1 MGKPSTQT
9 TDGINYV
16 PKDIRGLLDDYQAN
30 PGDLSARQA
39 IFSKLYNGG
48 GDQQK
53 LAINLAGNENAQGYD
68 GLRSQL
74 ISAYTPQEQALGAM
88 QRLSARSKR
97 QNNNVPNLAAVQQG
111 MAQTSAPV
119 QQADTGGVYQNLPQ
133 NSALPFFRDKN
144 NQ

>member
-16 PKDIRGLLDDYQAN
+16 PKDIRGLLNDYQAH
-30 PGDLSARQA
+30 PEDLSARQA
-39 IFSKLYNGG
+39 IFSKLYNDG
-48 GDQQK
+48 GDQQR

-74 ISAYTPQEQALGAM
+74 ISAYTPQDQTLWQV
-88 QRLSARSKR
+88 QRLARGKR

-111 MAQTSAPV
+111 TTQASAPT
-119 QQADTGGVYQNLPQ
+119 QAETGGVYQNLPQ

-144 NQ
+144 NH

>member
-16 PKDIRGLLDDYQAN
+16 PNEIRGLLNDYQAH
-30 PGDLSARQA
+30 PDDLSARQA
-39 IFSKLYNGG
+39 IFSKLYSGG
-48 GDQQK
+48 GDQQR
-53 LAINLAGNENAQGYD
+53 LAVNLALNDNAQGYD

-74 ISAYTPQEQALGAM
+74 ISAYTPQDQALWQV
-88 QRLSARSKR
+88 QRLARGKR

-111 MAQTSAPV
+111 TTQASAPI
-119 QQADTGGVYQNLPQ
+119 QAETGGVYQNLPQ

>member
-48 GDQQK
+48 GDQQR

-111 MAQTSAPV
+111 MAQESAPV

>member
-74 ISAYTPQEQALGAM
+74 ILAYTPQEQALGAM

-111 MAQTSAPV
+111 MAQASAPV

>member
-111 MAQTSAPV
+111 MAQASAPV

>member
-48 GDQQK
+48 GDQQR

-111 MAQTSAPV
+111 MAQASAPV
-119 QQADTGGVYQNLPQ
+119 QQADAGGVYQNLPQ